1 MAQEVK
7 QQEIMED
14 VIKAKDFHGR
24 QFKVFTSNFH
34 VIKAGV
40 RYFAVDLGMSFTST
54 KISKNF
60 PITAS
65 VAGSCLSMLEVL
77 DVIEQRTE
85 SSSQS
90 RYMASDVDMERMM
103 EIEEIL
109 VESREITPFT
119 GVQND

>member
-7 QQEIMED
+7 QESIRED
-14 VIKAKDFHGR
+14 VVRAKDHYGR

-54 KISKNF
+54 KISQDF

-65 VAGSCLSMLEVL
+65 VAGSCLSLLEELGVL
-77 DVIEQRTE
+77 EQRTE

-90 RYMASDVDMERMM
+90 RYMPGQVNMQRLM

-109 VESREITPFT
+109 VESREIESFS
-119 GVQND
+119 GD

>member
-7 QQEIMED
+7 QQEVLED
-14 VIKAKDFHGR
+14 VVRAKDHYGR
-24 QFKVFTSNFH
+24 QFKVFASNFH

-40 RYFAVDLGMSFTST
+40 RYFSVDLGMSFTST

-65 VAGSCLSMLEVL
+65 VAGSCLSMLEHL
-77 DVIEQRTE
+77 GVIEQRTE

-90 RYMASDVDMERMM
+90 RYMASDVNMERLV

-109 VESREITPFT
+109 VDSREITSFV
-119 GVQND
+119 GDQQV